1 MIGKETYREG
11 IDFIFFS
18 KRVTIVST
26 SHGRERDEI
35 WVPRTS
41 LRTWRQILL
50 RDLRLQA
57 ENEKKKLVGEEI
69 ELKEKNYFQA
79 QK

>member
-26 SHGRERDEI
+26 SHGRETDEI

-41 LRTWRQILL
+41 LRTWRQIVL

-69 ELKEKNYFQA
+69 ELKGKNYFQA